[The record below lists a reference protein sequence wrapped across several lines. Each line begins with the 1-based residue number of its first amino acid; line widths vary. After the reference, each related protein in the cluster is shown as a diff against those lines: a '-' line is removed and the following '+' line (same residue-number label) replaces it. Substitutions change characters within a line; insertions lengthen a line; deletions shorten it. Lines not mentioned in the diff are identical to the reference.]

1 VTVKEGTDKAT
12 ITGSLDQTPKSE
24 VTVTLSNGA
33 TLTFG
38 TDYTP
43 GTLVTSTPFDINN
56 GEDVVVDASNTRYDV
71 TVTGGDFESLTS
83 PDSVTVSVE
92 DTIDTVTVKLTASG
106 SVNEGSQIT
115 YTAKL
120 EGGVAKNDIT
130 VTLANGE
137 TITIKAN
144 ETSGEI
150 DVTVENDIYASNNI
164 TNSIATVQE
173 SGDKA
178 PLEDLQ
184 KDGKDVNTDITD
196 DGDVITA
203 KLSGSSSVSED
214 GGKITYTIELQDAD
228 GDAVE
233 VANDDNVI
241 VTIQLPDGSSKDVT
255 FKEGESTKD
264 VEFIVNRDD
273 VFTESDTA
281 EASITGIS
289 GGTEFEDLTT
299 DNSTVTTLVE
309 DDIDTIFA
317 IIEINGDKK
326 VEESDGETITYTVT
340 LVDQNGNEVS
350 VPNNESVT
358 INLKWKG
365 STEKE
370 DFAEGTDLPKSI
382 IIEGGESHASFDIEI
397 KDDNLN
403 EGTEK
408 LVTHIKN
415 IKQDSFE
422 KVVEGKLDNNGIP
435 SKGKA
440 KAVVKI
446 EDESTSNAED
456 TVSVKIF
463 AVVNGKL
470 VSTNT
475 INENVEEGTNEAVYK
490 AVLIDSNGNIID
502 EGNQS
507 EINVSFSDLG
517 LNQNGSADFDL
528 NDQTI
533 TVKLNDA
540 FSAKALDD
548 LYREVKE
555 EFTVKAEL
563 TDDQI
568 ASLEQTYEKVVSS
581 DDKVTTTIRDEHH
594 SDRDT
599 NDTVYVVIE
608 SSGDVTESD
617 DATITYTV
625 SLVDANGEPVKVPT
639 GESVDVRISWNGS
652 SNSADFVDHD
662 GLPTIVTINGGESS
676 TSDGLTVHVKDDSL
690 KEGSESLKAHVTQI
704 SQSSFEIVREGEL
717 GSNGKPQKAQATAK
731 ANISDEVGLE
741 GESVSVKLFVAD
753 GSGKLVLDNGSP
765 VEADG
770 SQILTEAESDTIQYI
785 ALPVAP
791 SGEILADIDDSGNVT
806 LSDANRG
813 KVMVS
818 LSEGADLNHSNNS
831 DIETSGIAKNGS
843 VVLGKP
849 FDVTATDDNFK
860 DSGETVSISLGD
872 VQGKIVNS
880 YENVVTSGDVTHVIE
895 DEDASS
901 STESIFVTFTAA
913 QTQVN
918 EEGEPTLEFTLSL
931 VDENGDKVQLEAGQT
946 VSVNVDWSLGRDGQ
960 LSLDDFSST
969 NNLNNSYVFEAG
981 TELQTISL
989 TVENDAHVEGLETI
1003 VGNITQVT
1011 SESFESV
1018 AQGIEDLSGKIVEGS
1033 ATVSS
1038 TVIDKDNPPVAKDDY
1053 DEGNIEVGGPHPYW
1067 VNNSDA
1073 DGIFIAFTDITKN
1086 DTDPDTG
1093 DTVSVW
1099 NKDDL
1104 SSFVLVPSDAGSLSL
1119 GQNGIT
1125 FQPSPDYNGPVQIE
1139 YFATDGT
1146 NKSLESANIHIYVNE
1161 VNANDDGDD
1170 VLFTTSKT
1178 DGWANLDG
1186 NGFFTVKAFKKG
1198 EAFNADGSLSGAG
1211 DTVTENSKHLDNKYG
1226 MGVADNARGDG
1237 AGNVPYQVEY
1247 DHETDSSEALR
1258 IDLTN
1263 PIKALAFGV
1272 SRLFAEENGTEVG
1285 QYKLYD
1291 ADGNLIKTQS
1301 FSLDSGDKGTFTIFS
1316 NTPFSY
1322 VVFEA
1327 LPRTKDGESQ
1337 TSGDASDF
1345 VITEITILNDAFI
1358 VEEGLTPDNS
1368 DADTISGSLFDN
1380 DSDPEGH
1387 AFSITEVNGEALT
1400 FTDDGKATVGF
1411 NEGSLTIWKD
1421 GRFTFEATDQGDNL
1435 KAGEQQDFN
1444 FEYTIQDEKGD
1455 TDSATVHIDI
1465 IGKDAVVQ
1473 PKKPVFKGNE
1483 GDDKIAYQFDEHDP
1497 TFDDFVSAQLGSP
1510 HESAITWTPELAAEH
1525 GWEWPEILGDSWT
1538 GNINTKSDYDK
1549 ELGAIFD
1556 GGAGNDTVYGGA
1568 GDDIIIGGSNGHGS
1582 SGKSQDGKEGDTL
1595 FGGDGADVFQWKS
1608 EHVIND
1614 GTEDRYTHITDF
1626 VLDYNANEGDIIDVS
1641 DLLTGHESARID
1653 QLLDISVSAVDDKTN
1668 ITLTIDL
1675 DSSTTGEE
1683 QLIVLENVETGDVQV
1698 NTLLADGRE
1707 ATLTVNT
1714 ETGTANLTYD
1724 DTPDT
1729 SIVID

>member
-1 VTVKEGTDKAT
+1 
-12 ITGSLDQTPKSE
+12 
-24 VTVTLSNGA
+24 
-33 TLTFG
+33 
-38 TDYTP
+38 
-43 GTLVTSTPFDINN
+43 
-56 GEDVVVDASNTRYDV
+56 
-71 TVTGGDFESLTS
+71 GGDFESLTS

-92 DTIDTVTVKLTASG
+92 DTNDTVTVKLTASDK
-106 SVNEGSQIT
+106 VNEGGKIT
-115 YTAKL
+115 YTATL

-150 DVTVENDIYASNNI
+150 DVTVENDIYASDNI

-184 KDGKDVNTDITD
+184 KDGKDVNTHITD

-203 KLSGSSSVSED
+203 KLSGSSSASED

-273 VFTESDTA
+273 VFIESDTA

-382 IIEGGESHASFDIEI
+382 IIEGGESHASFDIEV

-422 KVVEGKLDNNGIP
+422 KVVEGKLGNNGIP

-446 EDESTSNAED
+446 EDESTSDAED

-490 AVLIDSNGNIID
+490 AVLVDSNGNIID

-528 NDQTI
+528 NGQTI

-617 DATITYTV
+617 DAMITYTV

-813 KVMVS
+813 KVIVTI
-818 LSEGADLNHSNNS
+818 SEGADLNHSNNS

-849 FDVTATDDNFK
+849 FDITATDDNFK

-872 VQGKIVNS
+872 VQGKIVNN

-901 STESIFVTFTAA
+901 STESFFVTFTAA

-989 TVENDAHVEGLETI
+989 TVNNDAHVEGLETI

-1104 SSFVLVPSDAGSLSL
+1104 SSFVLVPSDAGSLAL

-1400 FTDDGKATVGF
+1400 FTDDGKATVDF

-1421 GRFTFEATDQGDNL
+1421 GRFTFEAADQGDNL
-1435 KAGEQQDFN
+1435 KAGEQQDFD

-1465 IGKDAVVQ
+1465 VGKDATLTPNPNPQDKMVVSGFGGDDAINANINAILKTGGLNRDDEPYTKELFEDAGYLVTAHQ
-1473 PKKPVFKGNE
+1473 EGLLNHDSGKYGSFELELENPYDANE
-1483 GDDKIAYQFDEHDP
+1483 GAYLFGD
-1497 TFDDFVSAQLGSP
+1497 LGN
-1510 HESAITWTPELAAEH
+1510 
-1525 GWEWPEILGDSWT
+1525 D
-1538 GNINTKSDYDK
+1538 NI
-1549 ELGAIFD
+1549 I
-1556 GGAGNDTVYGGA
+1556 GGAGADIIRGGANGHRSSGLSANGESGDTLEGGA
-1568 GDDIIIGGSNGHGS
+1568 GADTFLWMKEDLVNLGTVNGY
-1582 SGKSQDGKEGDTL
+1582 D
-1595 FGGDGADVFQWKS
+1595 
-1608 EHVIND
+1608 
-1614 GTEDRYTHITDF
+1614 HITDF
-1626 VLDYNANEGDIIDVS
+1626 IGDFNVNEDKLDLSDLVSVSNGDLDNLSVGYDEHGQLKLSINVTGVENDSDGNVTQHIVLQKKSQSQVDNEGLDPSVDGGIVVNTIIN
-1641 DLLTGHESARID
+1641 GEEA
-1653 QLLDISVSAVDDKTN
+1653 K
-1668 ITLTIDL
+1668 LTIT
-1675 DSSTTGEE
+1675 DSDGYAGVNAPTVT
-1683 QLIVLENVETGDVQV
+1683 IDFENE
-1698 NTLLADGRE
+1698 
-1707 ATLTVNT
+1707 
-1714 ETGTANLTYD
+1714 
-1724 DTPDT
+1724 
-1729 SIVID
+1729 

>member
-1 VTVKEGTDKAT
+1 
-12 ITGSLDQTPKSE
+12 
-24 VTVTLSNGA
+24 
-33 TLTFG
+33 
-38 TDYTP
+38 
-43 GTLVTSTPFDINN
+43 TSTPFDINN
-56 GEDVVVDASNTRYDV
+56 GEDVVVDASDTTYDV

-92 DTIDTVTVKLTASG
+92 DTNDTVTVKLTASDK
-106 SVNEGSQIT
+106 VNEGGKIT
-115 YTAKL
+115 YTATL

-184 KDGKDVNTDITD
+184 KDGKDVNTHITD

-203 KLSGSSSVSED
+203 KLSGSSSASED

-273 VFTESDTA
+273 VFIESDTA

-382 IIEGGESHASFDIEI
+382 IIEGGESHASFDIEV

-446 EDESTSNAED
+446 EDESTSDAED

-470 VSTNT
+470 VSMNT

-490 AVLIDSNGNIID
+490 AVLVDSNGNIID

-528 NDQTI
+528 NGQTI

-617 DATITYTV
+617 DAMITYTV

-813 KVMVS
+813 KVIVT

-1104 SSFVLVPSDAGSLSL
+1104 SSFVLVPSDAGSLAL

-1345 VITEITILNDAFI
+1345 VITAITILNDAFI

-1421 GRFTFEATDQGDNL
+1421 GRFTFEAADQGDNL

-1465 IGKDAVVQ
+1465 VGKDAALNPNPNPNPQDKMVVLGFGGDDAINANIVKILKTGGLQ
-1473 PKKPVFKGNE
+1473 QKHAWEEQSGDYYTKEQFEDAGYIVTSADENNLNQASGKYGNFELELETPYDANE
-1483 GDDKIAYQFDEHDP
+1483 GAYLFGD
-1497 TFDDFVSAQLGSP
+1497 LGN
-1510 HESAITWTPELAAEH
+1510 
-1525 GWEWPEILGDSWT
+1525 D
-1538 GNINTKSDYDK
+1538 NI
-1549 ELGAIFD
+1549 I
-1556 GGAGNDTVYGGA
+1556 GGAGADIIRGGA
-1568 GDDIIIGGSNGHGS
+1568 NGHGS
-1582 SGKSQDGKEGDTL
+1582 SGLSANGESGDTL
-1595 FGGDGADVFQWKS
+1595 EGGAGADTFLWMKEDLVNLGTVNGYDHLTDFIGDFNVNEDKLDLSDLVSVSNGDLDNLSVGYDEHGQLKLSINVTGVENDSDGNVTQHIVLQKKS
-1608 EHVIND
+1608 QSQVDNEGLDPSVDGGIVVNTIIN
-1614 GTEDRYTHITDF
+1614 GEEAKLTITDSDGYAG
-1626 VLDYNANEGDIIDVS
+1626 VNAPTV
-1641 DLLTGHESARID
+1641 
-1653 QLLDISVSAVDDKTN
+1653 
-1668 ITLTIDL
+1668 TIDF
-1675 DSSTTGEE
+1675 
-1683 QLIVLENVETGDVQV
+1683 ENE
-1698 NTLLADGRE
+1698 
-1707 ATLTVNT
+1707 
-1714 ETGTANLTYD
+1714 
-1724 DTPDT
+1724 
-1729 SIVID
+1729 

>member
-1 VTVKEGTDKAT
+1 M
-12 ITGSLDQTPKSE
+12 
-24 VTVTLSNGA
+24 
-33 TLTFG
+33 
-38 TDYTP
+38 
-43 GTLVTSTPFDINN
+43 TSTPFDINN
-56 GEDVVVDASNTRYDV
+56 GEDVVVDASNTTYDV

-92 DTIDTVTVKLTASG
+92 DTNDTVTVKLTASD
-106 SVNEGSQIT
+106 SVNEGGKIT
-115 YTAKL
+115 YTAML
-120 EGGVAKNDIT
+120 EGGVAENDISVKLT
-130 VTLANGE
+130 NGE
-137 TITIKAN
+137 TITISAGQ
-144 ETSGEI
+144 TSGT
-150 DVTVENDIYASNNI
+150 VTKNVANDIYTSNNI

-184 KDGKDVNTDITD
+184 KDGKDVNTHITD

-203 KLSGSSSVSED
+203 KLSGSSSASED

-273 VFTESDTA
+273 IFIESDTA

-382 IIEGGESHASFDIEI
+382 IIEGGESHASFDIEV

-446 EDESTSNAED
+446 EDESTSDAED

-490 AVLIDSNGNIID
+490 AVLVDSNGNIID

-528 NDQTI
+528 NGQTI

-617 DATITYTV
+617 DAMITYTV

-813 KVMVS
+813 KVIVTI
-818 LSEGADLNHSNNS
+818 SEGADLNHSNNS

-849 FDVTATDDNFK
+849 FDITATDDNFK

-872 VQGKIVNS
+872 VQGKIVNN

-901 STESIFVTFTAA
+901 STESFFVTFTAA

-989 TVENDAHVEGLETI
+989 TVNNDAHVEGLETI

-1104 SSFVLVPSDAGSLSL
+1104 SSFVLVPSDAGSLAL

-1170 VLFTTSKT
+1170 VLFTISKT

-1400 FTDDGKATVGF
+1400 FTDDGKATVDF

-1421 GRFTFEATDQGDNL
+1421 GRFTFEAADQGDNL
-1435 KAGEQQDFN
+1435 KAGEQQDFD

-1465 IGKDAVVQ
+1465 VGKDATLTPNPNPNPQDKMVVSGFGGDDAINANINAILKTGGLNRDDEPYTKELFEDAGYLVTAHQ
-1473 PKKPVFKGNE
+1473 EGLLNHDSGKYGSFELELENPYDANE
-1483 GDDKIAYQFDEHDP
+1483 GAYLFGD
-1497 TFDDFVSAQLGSP
+1497 LGN
-1510 HESAITWTPELAAEH
+1510 
-1525 GWEWPEILGDSWT
+1525 D
-1538 GNINTKSDYDK
+1538 NI
-1549 ELGAIFD
+1549 I
-1556 GGAGNDTVYGGA
+1556 GGAGADIIRGGANGHRSSGLSANGESGDTLEGGA
-1568 GDDIIIGGSNGHGS
+1568 GADTFLWMKEDLVNLGTVNGY
-1582 SGKSQDGKEGDTL
+1582 D
-1595 FGGDGADVFQWKS
+1595 
-1608 EHVIND
+1608 
-1614 GTEDRYTHITDF
+1614 HITDF
-1626 VLDYNANEGDIIDVS
+1626 IGDFNVNEDKLDLSDLVSVSNGDLDNLSVGYDEHGQLKLSINVTGVENDSDGNVTQHIVLQKKSQSQVDNEGLDPSVDGGIVVNTIIN
-1641 DLLTGHESARID
+1641 GEEA
-1653 QLLDISVSAVDDKTN
+1653 K
-1668 ITLTIDL
+1668 LTIT
-1675 DSSTTGEE
+1675 DSDGYAGVNAPTVT
-1683 QLIVLENVETGDVQV
+1683 IDFENE
-1698 NTLLADGRE
+1698 
-1707 ATLTVNT
+1707 
-1714 ETGTANLTYD
+1714 
-1724 DTPDT
+1724 
-1729 SIVID
+1729 